1 MSLDLLKREL
11 ENDVEEFNEKKAKKG
26 KKSDKPVKSVKQN
39 DNKQR

>member
-11 ENDVEEFNEKKAKKG
+11 ENDVEEFNSKKAKKG

>member
-11 ENDVEEFNEKKAKKG
+11 ENDVEEFNAKKAKKG
-26 KKSDKPVKSVKQN
+26 KKSDKLVKSVKQN